1 MENTCGRNGQ
11 LNLTLNDP
19 NKEKKIGGIT
29 QGSLIFT
36 SPLQVCSVLF

>member
-19 NKEKKIGGIT
+19 NTEKKFGGIT
-29 QGSLIFT
+29 QGLIFT
-36 SPLQVCSVLF
+36 SPLQVCSLLF